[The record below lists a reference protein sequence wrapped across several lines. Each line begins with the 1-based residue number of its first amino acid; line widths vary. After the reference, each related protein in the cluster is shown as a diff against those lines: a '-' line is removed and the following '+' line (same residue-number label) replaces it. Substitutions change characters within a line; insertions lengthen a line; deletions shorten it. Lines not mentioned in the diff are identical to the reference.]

1 MIRLL
6 QSWYGVSSRSPEA
19 QLTQQQNGLFV

>member
-6 QSWYGVSSRSPEA
+6 QSWYGVSGRGPKA
-19 QLTQQQNGLFV
+19 QLTQQQNGIFV